1 MKQLITLFAAVL
13 TMIFSSTAFAISYSN
28 PTCILMKFSND
39 TRFQSIDAASAL
51 SDLVIEKMLKTE
63 KFNLRETKPIEH
75 DMEIQLYKE
84 KIRDVDNAKV
94 GLRAGNFNALFEG
107 PGFDPVL
114 AEAIATAEIGQ
125 VISPPITSAI
135 GRDHG
140 AQFLIQGTIINM
152 GSDLFE
158 DELNFNSGGGGLYFH
173 QKESALGI
181 QTDLRVI
188 EAATGEVIWR
198 KIVTGSDKK
207 TMTQVGAF
215 KFGSSKM
222 TSDMYSEA
230 LEDAAQKIV
239 DAMITDIHKLF
250 FKPWTKQ

>member
-1 MKQLITLFAAVL
+1 MKPFVAVFSTMLMMLF
-13 TMIFSSTAFAISYSN
+13 TSTAFALSYTT

-107 PGFDPVL
+107 PGFDPIL

-125 VISPPITSAI
+125 VISPAITSTI
-135 GRDHG
+135 GREHG
-140 AQFLIQGTIINM
+140 AQFLIQGTIVNM

-158 DELNFNSGGGGLYFH
+158 DEIQGGGGIPSVH
-173 QKESALGI
+173 QKESAVGI

-188 EAATGEVIWR
+188 EAETGEVIWR

-215 KFGSSKM
+215 KFGSTKM

-239 DAMITDIHKLF
+239 DVMITDIHKLF